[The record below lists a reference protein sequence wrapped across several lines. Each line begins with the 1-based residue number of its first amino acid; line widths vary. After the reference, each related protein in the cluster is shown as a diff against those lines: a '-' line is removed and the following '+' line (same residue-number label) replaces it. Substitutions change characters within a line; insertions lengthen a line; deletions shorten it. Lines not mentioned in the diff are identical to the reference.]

1 MENHPIPQDITGFQ
15 FKLIGNMTIKQFAY
29 LASGV
34 IVGWILASIP
44 ITPFIKVPIAVLFVL
59 FGASL
64 AFIPISGRPM
74 DIMIVNFGKS
84 FFAPTQFIYIK
95 KGGKLFPPLAKPTL
109 QKTSLLKKQQTTLI
123 MQASLGAP
131 NPLDEKE
138 MIFLKGVANLLNIN
152 PLPTTH
158 ALSINQPKPPIP
170 TPITTTYP
178 KIKTQTVRPIAK
190 GMEKKV
196 GFLTTPDA
204 PNLITGI
211 VKNPRGFPVPN
222 ILIEIKD
229 KEGNPVRAFKTN
241 GLGQFASATS
251 LINGTYTITLEDPKE
266 ENKFEPIEL
275 KLTGGI
281 VLPIEVVSIDTREE
295 LRRSLF
301 GNTKP

>member
-44 ITPFIKVPIAVLFVL
+44 ITPFIKVPIALLFVL

-64 AFIPISGRPM
+64 AFIPMAGRPM
-74 DIMIVNFGKS
+74 DVMIINFGKS

-95 KGGKLFPPLAKPTL
+95 KGGQLFPPIAKLTL
-109 QKTSLLKKQQTTLI
+109 QKTSLLKKQQEALI
-123 MQASLGAP
+123 MQAPLTSPKNA
-131 NPLDEKE
+131 LDEKE
-138 MIFLKGVANLLNIN
+138 MIFLKGIANLLKKDHFV
-152 PLPTTH
+152 LKKED
-158 ALSINQPKPPIP
+158 SITNLAPK
-170 TPITTTYP
+170 TGAQTVMPIT
-178 KIKTQTVRPIAK
+178 K

-211 VKNPRGFPVPN
+211 VKNPRGFPTPN

-251 LINGTYTITLEDPKE
+251 LINGTYTITLEDPKG

-275 KLTGGI
+275 KLTGEI

-301 GNTKP
+301 GNAKP